1 LVPVEKIMPYH
12 ITLLETPP
20 ALEIQYIGR
29 LSSTELMASVKQ
41 AMVLAEKH
49 QCIRILT
56 DCSLL
61 EGGHGV
67 FDLFEGVM
75 EIYDNFVGSPFREAI
90 VQSTD
95 PKAAE
100 LVHFWETACKNR
112 GLNVQV
118 FPTRQAALDWL
129 HT

>member
-1 LVPVEKIMPYH
+1 MVPVEKIMPYH

-20 ALEIQYIGR
+20 TLEIQYIGR
-29 LSSTELMASVKQ
+29 LAAAELMASVKQ
-41 AMVLAEKH
+41 AMVLA
-49 QCIRILT
+49 

-112 GLNVQV
+112 GLNVRI